1 MIGRVVSHY
10 KILDKLGA
18 GGMGVV
24 YKAQDLT
31 LDRLVALKFLP
42 PDLTRDP
49 EAKER
54 FIREARAA
62 SALDHNNIC
71 VVHEIGDTDDGQIFI
86 VMTHYEGETLKKR
99 IERGPLKIEE
109 AVDIAIQVSQ
119 GLTQA
124 HEHGI
129 IHRDIKPA
137 NIMITADGV
146 VKIVDFGLAKL
157 SGGTMLTK
165 TGSTLGTA
173 AYMSAEQARGDP
185 ADHRTDI
192 WSLGVVLYEML
203 SGQRPFAAEYENALI
218 YAILNVEP
226 KRISM
231 LREDVPAALERVVSR
246 CLARSPGDRYQHINE
261 LTDDLRASTKEPL
274 QAFLTAEPRRDSA
287 SRRKRWR
294 RLWYG
299 TAALAACAAVLMSY
313 LLFLA
318 PDDDIPPAPP
328 LKMIAVLP
336 FENLGPAED
345 EYFADGL
352 TEEITSRLSA
362 IGSLGVIS
370 RQSSMQ
376 YKRST
381 KTLPVVAKELGVD
394 YILEGTV
401 RWVKSGALQRL
412 RITPQLIEVSGDR
425 HLWADNI
432 DRTLD
437 DIFTV
442 QTGIAKH
449 VVDALGIVLR
459 ERERGIVEAI
469 PTRNLDAYQAYLRG
483 TAATSHLSDKNSM
496 RTAIEMYE
504 RAVTLDSTF
513 ALAYTALAYAHLGFF
528 WWGHDRTSGPITL
541 AKRALD
547 KAFAL
552 QPDLPQ
558 AYRALSFY
566 YYWGFRDYEMAL
578 QALQR
583 AEEGLPNET
592 TVFATRAFIL
602 KRQGKFEEALEDIK
616 KAFILNPKRGSLAIQ
631 VSVILVHLGDYPE
644 AESYIDRAITLQ
656 PEENL
661 SYLNK
666 ADMYL
671 RWHGDTKRSRSVL
684 ELVPATKFPWED
696 FVRLDIYERNY
707 ETALGRLGRVPEEA
721 FVNQKLITPIP
732 HVRGLVYRYMGDTTR
747 SRNSFDGARV
757 WLESAIKRN
766 PEDYRL
772 YLSLGIAL
780 AGLGQKEHALRA
792 ARRSAEIMP
801 MSVDAVDGA
810 YPLVSLAQVHTLLG
824 DHETALDQIDS
835 LLAMR
840 APKLLTVPLLRLDP
854 IYDPLRNNP
863 RFQALLTKSH

>member
-1 MIGRVVSHY
+1 MCRSPMIGKVVSHY
-10 KILDKLGA
+10 KIIEQLGA

-31 LDRLVALKFLP
+31 LDRFVALKFLP

-54 FIREARAA
+54 FIHEAKAA

-71 VVHEIGDTDDGQIFI
+71 VVHEIADTDDGQIFI

-109 AVDIAIQVSQ
+109 AVDIAIQISQ
-119 GLTQA
+119 GLAQA

-157 SGGTMLTK
+157 SGRTMLTK

-246 CLARSPGDRYQHINE
+246 CLARSPEDRYQRIKE

-274 QAFLTAEPRRDSA
+274 QAFLTADPRRDSA
-287 SRRKRWR
+287 SRRKRWK

-401 RWVKSGALQRL
+401 RW
-412 RITPQLIEVSGDR
+412 
-425 HLWADNI
+425 
-432 DRTLD
+432 
-437 DIFTV
+437 
-442 QTGIAKH
+442 
-449 VVDALGIVLR
+449 
-459 ERERGIVEAI
+459 
-469 PTRNLDAYQAYLRG
+469 
-483 TAATSHLSDKNSM
+483 
-496 RTAIEMYE
+496 
-504 RAVTLDSTF
+504 
-513 ALAYTALAYAHLGFF
+513 
-528 WWGHDRTSGPITL
+528 
-541 AKRALD
+541 
-547 KAFAL
+547 
-552 QPDLPQ
+552 
-558 AYRALSFY
+558 
-566 YYWGFRDYEMAL
+566 
-578 QALQR
+578 
-583 AEEGLPNET
+583 
-592 TVFATRAFIL
+592 
-602 KRQGKFEEALEDIK
+602 
-616 KAFILNPKRGSLAIQ
+616 
-631 VSVILVHLGDYPE
+631 
-644 AESYIDRAITLQ
+644 
-656 PEENL
+656 
-661 SYLNK
+661 
-666 ADMYL
+666 
-671 RWHGDTKRSRSVL
+671 
-684 ELVPATKFPWED
+684 
-696 FVRLDIYERNY
+696 
-707 ETALGRLGRVPEEA
+707 
-721 FVNQKLITPIP
+721 
-732 HVRGLVYRYMGDTTR
+732 
-747 SRNSFDGARV
+747 
-757 WLESAIKRN
+757 
-766 PEDYRL
+766 
-772 YLSLGIAL
+772 
-780 AGLGQKEHALRA
+780 
-792 ARRSAEIMP
+792 
-801 MSVDAVDGA
+801 
-810 YPLVSLAQVHTLLG
+810 
-824 DHETALDQIDS
+824 
-835 LLAMR
+835 
-840 APKLLTVPLLRLDP
+840 
-854 IYDPLRNNP
+854 
-863 RFQALLTKSH
+863 